1 MFLSIHCLKKK
12 KDYSLLL
19 KSIYLLTI
27 SELLLNQLS
36 YLRQLKRQQ
45 LLYMFLPLLRAG
57 HCCPGGL
64 AVHSRP
70 GGERGIWGSPVCH
83 LALPPQLIPHQRD
96 PATCRWPP
104 DALRLADGKALT
116 QSARHRRPQ
125 KAWMLEWHLSQG
137 SGGLSTPARL
147 THLPGV
153 EP

>member
-1 MFLSIHCLKKK
+1 MCRVGENLPQKAKQRRRPPCQGGGRKGQHSGLSRTQGCLKAACI
-12 KDYSLLL
+12 DPGP
-19 KSIYLLTI
+19 
-27 SELLLNQLS
+27 
-36 YLRQLKRQQ
+36 
-45 LLYMFLPLLRAG
+45 LPLLRAG

-64 AVHSRP
+64 AFHSRP

-96 PATCRWPP
+96 PATCWWPP